1 MKNKSGY
8 FKKQAVLVTTGILLV
23 HNSFVLAAP
32 MPLSLEESIQMA
44 LSKNPAVQIAA
55 ADREKSA
62 WGLTEAKAGKY
73 PSLSLGSSYNVN
85 DQSVDLTSEDV
96 SNSVRMSWQ
105 LYTGGRV
112 ENQIEQ
118 AKLGLTSADLNI
130 EKTKQ
135 QLTLDTTTA
144 YYNVLQAGNM
154 VSVGRETVD
163 NLKEHQRVVEAK
175 YEAGIVAKSDV
186 LRADV
191 ELSNAEQ
198 NLIKYEN
205 QNALAISSLNNLMNA
220 DPSTQLQLTDEL
232 KYTPETKTL
241 EESIALAKANRPDI
255 AQADASVQSADNGV
269 KIAEGGKLP
278 TVSVSASSGWKNSIL
293 PNDNNWSVGLSASWN
308 IFDAGVT
315 NSKIKQAESSR
326 ERAALQAEQ
335 VLDNVEQEVRQSYLS
350 MKEAEKRLET
360 VNVAVDKAKED
371 LYIAKEKYS
380 AGVGTNLDV
389 IDAQLALTQ
398 AKTNH
403 IQALYDYNLNRA
415 KLDKAIGLKGR

>member
-1 MKNKSGY
+1 MNNKTGY
-8 FKKQAVLVTTGILLV
+8 FKKQAVLFTAGILLMQP
-23 HNSFVLAAP
+23 SFVLAAP
-32 MPLSLEESIQMA
+32 MPLSLEESIHLA
-44 LSKNPAVQIAA
+44 LSQNPAVQIAA
-55 ADREKSA
+55 TDREKSS

-73 PSLSLGSSYNVN
+73 PSLSLGSSYNTN
-85 DQSVDLTSEDV
+85 DQSENLTSEDIN
-96 SNSVRMSWQ
+96 NSVRLSWQ
-105 LYTGGRV
+105 LYSGGRV

-118 AKLGLTSADLNI
+118 AKLGLSSADLNI
-130 EKTKQ
+130 DKTKQ

-154 VSVGRETVD
+154 VSVGRETVN
-163 NLKEHQRVVEAK
+163 NLKEHQKVVEAK
-175 YEAGIVAKSDV
+175 YAAGVVAKSDV

-205 QNALAISSLNNLMNA
+205 QNALAVSSLNNLMNT
-220 DPSTQLQLTDEL
+220 DQDTQLQLTDALE
-232 KYTPETKTL
+232 YVPNAKTL
-241 EESIALAKANRPDI
+241 EDSIALAKTNRPDI
-255 AQADASVQSADNGV
+255 AQADASIRIADTGV

-278 TVSVSASSGWKNSIL
+278 TVSLSASSGWQDRII
-293 PNDNNWSVGLSASWN
+293 PDGDNWSVGVSASWN

-315 NSKIKQAESSR
+315 NAKIKQARNSR
-326 ERAALQAEQ
+326 DKASLQAEQ
-335 VLDNVEQEVRQSYLS
+335 VSDSVEQEVRQSYLS
-350 MKEAEKRLET
+350 MKEAERRLET
-360 VNVAVDKAKED
+360 VNVASGKAKED

-398 AKTNH
+398 AKTNE

-415 KLDKAIGLKGR
+415 KLDKAIGLQAK

>member
-8 FKKQAVLVTTGILLV
+8 LKKQAVALTAGILLM

-44 LSKNPAVQIAA
+44 LSQNPAIQIAV

-73 PSLSLGSSYNVN
+73 PNLSLGSSYNAN
-85 DQSVDLTSEDV
+85 DQSVNLTSEDI
-96 SNSVRMSWQ
+96 NNNVRMSWQ

-130 EKTKQ
+130 DKAKQ

-144 YYNVLQAGNM
+144 YYNVLQAANM
-154 VSVGRETVD
+154 VDVGRETVD
-163 NLKEHQRVVEAK
+163 NLKEHQKVVEAK
-175 YEAGIVAKSDV
+175 YEAGVVAKSDV

-191 ELSNAEQ
+191 ELTNAEQ

-205 QNALAISSLNNLMNA
+205 QHALAISSLNNLMNA
-220 DPSTQLQLTDEL
+220 DPNTEVQLTDEL
-232 KYTPETKTL
+232 KYTPDTKTL

-255 AQADASVQSADNGV
+255 AQADMAVRSADTGI

-278 TVSVSASSGWKNSIL
+278 TVSLSASSGWEDRIL
-293 PNDNNWSVGLSASWN
+293 PTGDNWSVGVSASWN

-326 ERAALQAEQ
+326 QRATLQAEQ
-335 VLDNVEQEVRQSYLS
+335 VLGNVDQEVRQSYLS

-360 VNVAVDKAKED
+360 VNVAVDKANED

-403 IQALYDYNLNRA
+403 IQALYDYNLNHA